1 MRDQRGR
8 VAAAG
13 ADRGRCVRLLVVD
26 DNEVFAKTVTSLLE
40 AQGGIEVVGHAANG
54 RLGVGLAAALAP
66 DVVLMDLDMPVM
78 GGIDATAALAGS
90 GPRVVILT
98 ASSKPDDA
106 GRAAEAGAVD
116 LLTKDAPVS
125 RVAAAVLAAAA

>member
-40 AQGGIEVVGHAANG
+40 AQGGIEVVDHAANG

-78 GGIDATAALAGS
+78 NGLEATAELARAGT
-90 GPRVVILT
+90 PVVVLT
-98 ASSKPDDA
+98 ASLTARDA
-106 GRAAEAGAVD
+106 EQAAAAGAVVV
-116 LLTKDAPVS
+116 LTKDVPPAEI
-125 RVAAAVLAAAA
+125 AAAVLAAA

>member
-1 MRDQRGR
+1 MADAAVDGR
-8 VAAAG
+8 
-13 ADRGRCVRLLVVD
+13 RSVRVLVVD
-26 DNEVFAKTVTSLLE
+26 DNEPFALMLAE
-40 AQGGIEVVGHAANG
+40 MLGEHEEIEVVGRAANG
-54 RLGVGLAAALAP
+54 RAAIELARVLRP